1 VSVLQKSSITVVV
14 TPFGNLPIAS
24 FDGVKGCLWTPVF
37 KPFLNTNCFPKKSQ
51 TLFSFPQKTP
61 TLLGTT
67 LVAGLNLECN
77 LEEEEEEEEEVL
89 FTKVCSFAAAA
100 ALDPSQLTRGPDPIT
115 IIMVSILQNQQTS
128 ASTSQSTDPPTSFF
142 FFPRQNPNPSMELQ
156 AAKTQLLLQKQTK
169 PNSNSVGKNTKSPS
183 KMA

>member
-61 TLLGTT
+61 PLLGTT

-77 LEEEEEEEEEVL
+77 PEEEEEEEEVL

-100 ALDPSQLTRGPDPIT
+100 ALGPSQLTRGPDPIT
-115 IIMVSILQNQQTS
+115 IIMVSILQNQQNS

-142 FFPRQNPNPSMELQ
+142 FFFSRENPNPSMELQ
-156 AAKTQLLLQKQTK
+156 AAKTQLLLQNKQN
-169 PNSNSVGKNTKSPS
+169 PIPIQ
-183 KMA
+183 

>member
-61 TLLGTT
+61 TLLGRT

-115 IIMVSILQNQQTS
+115 IIMVSILQNQQNS

-142 FFPRQNPNPSMELQ
+142 FFPRENPNPSMELQ

-169 PNSNSVGKNTKSPS
+169 PNSNSVEKNTKSPS

>member
-51 TLFSFPQKTP
+51 ALFSFPQKTP

-77 LEEEEEEEEEVL
+77 LEEEEEEEEEEEVL

-100 ALDPSQLTRGPDPIT
+100 AALGPSQLTRGPDPIT
-115 IIMVSILQNQQTS
+115 IIMVSILQNQQNS
-128 ASTSQSTDPPTSFF
+128 ASASQSTDPPTSFF
-142 FFPRQNPNPSMELQ
+142 LFFFFFFFFFPRENPNPSMELQ
-156 AAKTQLLLQKQTK
+156 AAKTHLLLQNKQN
-169 PNSNSVGKNTKSPS
+169 PIPIQ
-183 KMA
+183 